1 MTEDEKY
8 AAALDAALGYFEAA
22 GYTVTDGK
30 LTAAPAGGRLEC
42 TATIPAGGSGDHPSF
57 GILTAASEALK
68 SIGFDMVI
76 NDLSDTSQ
84 LWDGINSGTV
94 DMWCAAWSATPD
106 PDMFQIYHSEGG
118 SAKNYRIYQPEL
130 DELVMEG
137 RTSTDQEYRK
147 FVKENAA
154 WLEDYSLYMAIK
166 DSLNGISWIEWP
178 TELKNREKAALA
190 EEREKLAKEVG
201 FYCFQ
206 QFCFFKQWTA
216 LKAYANAKGV
226 EMIGDIPIYVAF
238 DSADAWAQPEL
249 FQFDKENIP
258 IGVAG
263 CPPDAFSATGQLWGN
278 PLYDWE
284 YHKKTGYAWWIRR
297 LEYCFTIYDV
307 VRIDHFRGFD
317 EYYSIPYGDKTAQF
331 GHWEKGPG
339 MDLFRALEK
348 NLGKLDVIAEDL
360 GLLTDSVIEM
370 VEESGF
376 PGMKVLQFAFDENED
391 SPYLTHRYERN
402 CIVYT
407 GTHDN
412 ETTRGWF
419 RNLSQHDRNFARAYI
434 GCEGK
439 HETAA
444 VWSMIRAAMSSVA
457 DRCVIPVQD
466 YLCLGNEARI
476 NEPSTLGDNWKWRM
490 KKGQLNET
498 IIQKIYKMTKLYGR
512 LVKEETEEKEKTE
525 ADREKISDKLSCV
538 YRISSLRQCHKR
550 SRRLRCGISGS
561 GRYFCCDRSSASDH
575 GNP

>member
-1 MTEDEKY
+1 MRASGVLMGISSIPSKYGIGCFSREAYEFVDQLSAGGQQYWQILPLGPTGYGDSPYQSVSTFAGNPYFICLEDLIEKDLLTREECESCDWGGSESYVDYEKMYFSRYKLLRKAYERADLKNDKEY
-8 AAALDAALGYFEAA
+8 AAF
-22 GYTVTDGK
+22 K
-30 LTAAPAGGRLEC
+30 
-42 TATIPAGGSGDHPSF
+42 
-57 GILTAASEALK
+57 K
-68 SIGFDMVI
+68 
-76 NDLSDTSQ
+76 
-84 LWDGINSGTV
+84 
-94 DMWCAAWSATPD
+94 
-106 PDMFQIYHSEGG
+106 
-118 SAKNYRIYQPEL
+118 
-130 DELVMEG
+130 
-137 RTSTDQEYRK
+137 
-147 FVKENAA
+147 KEAA
-154 WLEDYSLYMAIK
+154 WLKDYCLFMAIK
-166 DSLNGISWIEWP
+166 NDQNGVCWIEWP
-178 TELKNREKAALA
+178 KELKDRTSKEVLKEEVRLA
-190 EEREKLAKEVG
+190 EEVEFYSFQQYCFTAQWEKLKS
-201 FYCFQ
+201 
-206 QFCFFKQWTA
+206 
-216 LKAYANAKGV
+216 YANQKGIKI
-226 EMIGDIPIYVAF
+226 IGDVPIYVAL
-238 DSADAWAQPEL
+238 DSSDAWANPDML
-249 FQFDKENIP
+249 QFDKDHTP
-258 IGVAG
+258 KAVAG
-263 CPPDAFSATGQLWGN
+263 CPPDAFSATGQMWGN
-278 PLYDWE
+278 PLYDW
-284 YHKKTGYAWWIRR
+284 KKLKATGYKWWIERMSHC
-297 LEYCFTIYDV
+297 LKLYDV

-439 HETAA
+439 HDTAA

-525 ADREKISDKLSCV
+525 ADREKISDK
-538 YRISSLRQCHKR
+538 
-550 SRRLRCGISGS
+550 
-561 GRYFCCDRSSASDH
+561 
-575 GNP
+575 